1 MDKKTIGSFIAV
13 LRKSTGLTQREL
25 AEKLNV
31 SDKAVSRWER
41 DECAPDLSLVPA
53 IAEVLGVT
61 SEEII
66 RGERIPSGP
75 DSKGYRSEAKTEK
88 QIQRILKSTVTRFKA
103 LSMIAVGLTVL
114 GFLAVLFINHVFEQC
129 NVAFFIGTALL
140 VASILYE
147 IALFIISYSKIDD
160 DEFATSPRN
169 PFKYRMIRY
178 LQAMITLNIVLFAF
192 CLPLFFVYNDRK
204 VPYDS
209 WLLIGLTIAVFTF
222 AVCLAAMRFIR
233 SLLISKGIY
242 TPSEKELETDRKVIR
257 LKFVTLIALALVMFG
272 TIAVTTMIR
281 DAIDFEE
288 IFLTKHTFADLD
300 EYKEFR
306 AQYSEN
312 YFRDNEYGVMYNTHP
327 TTRVEVF
334 LADDSQIE
342 QMRFYQGLAMFLT
355 FILVLAELAVGTI
368 IYVKKRARIMGPTTA
383 K

>member
-1 MDKKTIGSFIAV
+1 MEKKTIGSFIAA

-25 AEKLNV
+25 AERLNV

-41 DECAPDLSLVPA
+41 DECAPDLSLIPA
-53 IAEVLGVT
+53 IAEILGVT

-66 RGERIPSGP
+66 RGERLPNAIDVTGNRV
-75 DSKGYRSEAKTEK
+75 DAKTEK

-103 LSMIAVGLTVL
+103 LSMISIGITVL

-129 NVAFFIGTALL
+129 NVAFFIVTALL

-204 VPYDS
+204 APYDS

-233 SLLISKGIY
+233 SLLISNGIY
-242 TPSEKELETDRKVIR
+242 TPSEQELEADRKVTR

-334 LADDSQIE
+334 LADDSQID

-355 FILVLAELAVGTI
+355 FILVLVELAVGTI